1 MGAPLMKKLLVK
13 SSVAL
18 TAAQKKKLESG
29 IRERELSFKY
39 VVEPIIGGIQIY
51 DGERILD
58 TSIATDLSK
67 MKKHIDDFIFSLG
80 EGVAVKD
87 IPSLIKEKS
96 AQFKDKEHDFEI
108 CGRVTSAADGVVRIE
123 GLSSCKYGELVLVGN
138 AGFALAMNLEENGIG
153 AMLLGGTSSVSYG
166 DIAYTT
172 GKILE
177 VPVGDEML
185 GRVIDPLGNPLDG
198 RAPLKS
204 LKTRRMEYPAP
215 AIIDRAKVN
224 QPLETGILAVD
235 AMVPIGKGQREL
247 LIGDRQTG
255 KTAIALDAI
264 INQRGKNVICV
275 YVAIG
280 QRSAAVKNLVKTLD
294 EQGAM
299 SYTTV
304 VLSTASD
311 TAPLKYI
318 APYTGAAI
326 AENFMYAG
334 RDVLIVYDDLSK
346 HAEAY
351 RTISLLLKR
360 PAGREA
366 FPGDVFYIHS
376 KLLERA
382 AKLAD
387 KLGGGSMTALPII
400 ETQAGDI
407 SAYIPTNV
415 ISITDGQIY
424 LSKELFNAGQRPA
437 INVGL
442 SVSRVGGSAQT
453 KLMRKLSS
461 KMRLEI
467 AHYRELVV
475 FAQFGSSLDPATRET
490 IENGVRMEEAIRQPE
505 GVPLDM
511 LREEIYLFAIV
522 NKALKK
528 IPRGGVLKFLD
539 AYYNY
544 ITATNP
550 TIMKIIKETGDL
562 DEDNAEILR
571 HATEDFTAHYTM
583 PDAE

>member
-1 MGAPLMKKLLVK
+1 MKKLLVK